1 MNTATTP
8 IDAERVTRTTAM
20 RVERL
25 LPRAAD
31 LVAKHAA
38 GADAITVAHVAAIL
52 DEALQDLRREHNRE
66 MHEAEREFSCE
77 ARDIAAESRWQAT
90 QGDDYGAY

>member
-1 MNTATTP
+1 MNTAGTP
-8 IDAERVTRTTAM
+8 TDAARIARTTAM

-38 GADAITVAHVAAIL
+38 GAAAITVEHVAAIL

-66 MHEAEREFSCE
+66 MHEAEREFSRE
-77 ARDIAAESRWQAT
+77 AREIAAESRWQGA

>member
-1 MNTATTP
+1 MNTVATPT
-8 IDAERVTRTTAM
+8 DAERIARTTAM

-25 LPRAAD
+25 MPRATD

-38 GADAITVAHVAAIL
+38 GAAAITVQHVAAIL

-66 MHEAEREFSCE
+66 MHEAEREFSRE
-77 ARDIAAESRWQAT
+77 AREIAAESRWQAS